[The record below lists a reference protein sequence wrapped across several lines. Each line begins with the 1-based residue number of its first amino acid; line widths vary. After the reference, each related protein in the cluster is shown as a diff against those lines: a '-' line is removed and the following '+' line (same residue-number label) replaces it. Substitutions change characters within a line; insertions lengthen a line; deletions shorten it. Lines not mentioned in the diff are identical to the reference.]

1 MDIKY
6 SDHKPVYAVFQL
18 NCNNQHYLSHQN
30 LFIKNPECY
39 IF

>member
-18 NCNNQHYLSHQN
+18 NCNNQHYPKN
-30 LFIKNPECY
+30 LFIKNRECY